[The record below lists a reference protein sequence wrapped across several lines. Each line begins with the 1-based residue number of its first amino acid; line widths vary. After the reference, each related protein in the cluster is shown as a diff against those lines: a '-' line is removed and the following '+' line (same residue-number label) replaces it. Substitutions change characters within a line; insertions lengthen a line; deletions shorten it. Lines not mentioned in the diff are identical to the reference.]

1 MSDQSKSQVAVPVSD
16 PEDSS
21 LSLVTN
27 IGRESADLPQ
37 GFTTKEIQTP
47 VFGASVQIFNSGRFG
62 GGYPAILKSIETAT
76 TFAAICFSDELM
88 ANMFAKISKEHSHP
102 YDVFAKAK
110 ADFGPEAK

>member
-1 MSDQSKSQVAVPVSD
+1 MSDQSKSQAAVPVSD
-16 PEDSS
+16 PEDNS
-21 LSLVTN
+21 LSLVTTV
-27 IGRESADLPQ
+27 GGESADLPE

-88 ANMFAKISKEHSHP
+88 AKMSAKITKEHNHP

-110 ADFGPEAK
+110 ADFDP